1 MPSIEKL
8 RTMLESEPRDPFLLY
23 AMAQELAN
31 AGAHEDAV
39 SYFDRT
45 IEADADS
52 SYAHFHK
59 ARSLEALGRPD
70 EARATL
76 DTGLEAANRSG
87 DEKAASEIAGY
98 RASLG

>member
-31 AGAHEDAV
+31 TGAHEDAV
-39 SYFDRT
+39 SYFDRA

-52 SYAHFHK
+52 SYAYFHK
-59 ARSLEALGRPD
+59 ARSLETLGRLD
-70 EARATL
+70 EARDTL
-76 DTGLEAANRSG
+76 ESGLEAAKRSG
-87 DEKAASEIAGY
+87 DAKAAAEISGY
-98 RASLG
+98 RDSLG